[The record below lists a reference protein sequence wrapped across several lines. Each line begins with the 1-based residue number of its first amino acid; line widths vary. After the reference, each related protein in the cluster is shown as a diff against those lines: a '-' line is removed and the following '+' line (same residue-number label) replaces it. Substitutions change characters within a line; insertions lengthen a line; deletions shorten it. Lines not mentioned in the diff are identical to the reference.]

1 MKVDIAIGQLYDQL
15 RKSRK
20 LKKLDVKIAISAR
33 LTSLIRDY
41 GVVEQ

>member
-15 RKSRK
+15 RK